1 MAPVQPEQLS
11 QLVEFI
17 REQRRDLTLEDVMVL
32 AERMAQSLDHSM
44 ARVDELLHDEFQA
57 IIGEIGGLRRDIS
70 NLKPDLVRY
79 DKIPQA
85 GQELDA
91 VVEATE
97 AATCA
102 IMEAAEEIMAADAS
116 DPVAYKALVDDKMI
130 VVFEACSFQDITGQ
144 RIAKVVRTLGWI
156 EERLNTLSKTLKL
169 DDYKAPPHE
178 ETPEERRERELMLH
192 GPQMKGDAI
201 DQTKV
206 DDLLSTSDQSAIDA
220 LFD

>member
-17 REQRRDLTLEDVMVL
+17 KEQRRDLTLEDVMVL
-32 AERMAQSLDHSM
+32 AERMAESLDHSM

-116 DPVAYKALVDDKMI
+116 DPDAYKALVDEKMI

-156 EERLNTLSKTLKL
+156 EDRLNTLSKTLKL
-169 DDYKAPPHE
+169 DTYEAPPQE
-178 ETPEERRERELMLH
+178 ETAEERRERELMLH
-192 GPQMKGDAI
+192 GPQMKGEAI
-201 DQTKV
+201 DQTEV